1 MTDCENAEIRDL
13 LPDYVHGTLSADALR
28 RVEAH
33 IADCGLCS
41 EEWALLRRLGV
52 ALSAQAPVNIAAI
65 VAALPPS
72 PALHPRLVS
81 ATPRGTV
88 PRRPLLQQRWLRMA
102 ASVAFVVG
110 AGSLFVARTNREA
123 VVTPS
128 TVAVASPE
136 LATSVALDLSDVEL
150 RGLLEDIDALRAEP
164 AENSEEVVRG
174 LPGST
179 RTGDL

>member
-72 PALHPRLVS
+72 PAQ
-81 ATPRGTV
+81 
-88 PRRPLLQQRWLRMA
+88 RRPLLQQRWLRMA
-102 ASVAFVVG
+102 AGLVFVVG

-123 VVTPS
+123 VEAPS
-128 TVAVASPE
+128 AVAIAPGAALPMVVIAESVTSP
-136 LATSVALDLSDVEL
+136 AS
-150 RGLLEDIDALRAEP
+150 P
-164 AENSEEVVRG
+164 
-174 LPGST
+174 
-179 RTGDL
+179 